1 MSIEETNRKSLS
13 QFLAGLLKVKT
24 KVQLVP
30 ISDLKKLN
38 DTRWEI
44 TGNDP
49 AFIIKGTVYK
59 GWNNIEWESKADNYI
74 PLKLYWD
81 DGNGFQ
87 EENSCSM
94 STISIE
100 GSKQYVTI
108 FIPPYAQ
115 NLRLDPGEEV
125 TEFEI
130 SDLEF
135 KKVNKMHILLKS
147 VKNVMKQKGSSWS
160 TFVFLM
166 KKAVRIYRDKGLRE
180 VWEKTKNASGV
191 FNQHSIHAID
201 EDRYKLWTASPLY
214 SRDVLESRLDSL
226 SYRPLISIIVPVYN
240 VDEVWLRKCI
250 DSVIAQ
256 VYPNWELCIV
266 DDCSSKE
273 HIQRVLKEYAEK
285 DERIKPIFRKENGH
299 ISRASNSGVE
309 ASTGEFIAL
318 LDHDDELAEIALLE
332 NVRLLNHSP
341 EADVIYSDED
351 KISLEGER
359 FSPFFKPDW
368 SPDTLLS
375 QMYTSHL
382 TLYRKSLIEEVG
394 GFRIGFEGSQ
404 DYDLMLRVSEKTKY
418 IYHIPKILYHW
429 RAIPESTASS
439 NSSKNYTQESGR
451 RAVED
456 ALVRR
461 KLNGW
466 VEDVE
471 DAFNLYRVHYQ
482 AKTEPLISII
492 IPSKNMTETLSTCL
506 TSIYEKT
513 TYTNYEVI
521 IVDNGSTDPTTKQ
534 LYDKWLEKE
543 PNRFNVVEY
552 DIPFNYS
559 KLNNYGC
566 SKAKGEL
573 FLFLN
578 NDVEIVT
585 PDWLG
590 EMASQAIRPEIGAVG
605 AKLLYPDETMQHAG
619 VVLSL
624 GGVAGHSHKHY
635 MATDPGYFR
644 RLQMVC
650 NYSAVTAACLMI
662 RREICEE
669 VGGFNEELQVA
680 FNDIDF
686 CLEVRRKGY
695 WNIWLPQ
702 AVLIHYESK
711 SRGYEDTP
719 EKQKRFTNEV
729 MYMKNKWPEQLK
741 EDPFYNPN
749 LTKDREDFSLGY
761 PYID

>member
-1 MSIEETNRKSLS
+1 MYH
-13 QFLAGLLKVKT
+13 FFAGLLKVKT

-30 ISDLKKLN
+30 VSDLNKIENTK
-38 DTRWEI
+38 WES

-49 AFIIKGTVYK
+49 AFILKGTVYK
-59 GWNNIEWESKADNYI
+59 GWNNIQWESKANQYI

-81 DGNGFQ
+81 DGRGFQ

-94 STISIE
+94 SAISVE
-100 GSKQYVTI
+100 GGKQYVTL

-115 NLRLDPGEEV
+115 TLRLDPGEEK
-125 TEFEI
+125 TQFEI

-135 KKVNKMHILLKS
+135 KKVNKLYIALKS
-147 VKNVMKQKGSSWS
+147 VKNVLNQKGNSLS
-160 TFVFLM
+160 TVNFLI
-166 KKAVRIYRDKGLRE
+166 KRTLQLYKQQGLKE
-180 VWEKTKNASGV
+180 VWEKAKNKSGV
-191 FNQHSIHAID
+191 FNQHSIQSID
-201 EDRYKLWTASPLY
+201 QDRYKLWTSSPLH
-214 SRDVLESRLDSL
+214 SRENLEKKLDSL
-226 SYRPLISIIVPVYN
+226 NYKPLISIIVPVYN
-240 VDEVWLRKCI
+240 VEEIWLRKCI
-250 DSVIAQ
+250 DSVLAQ
-256 VYPNWELCIV
+256 VYPHWELCIV
-266 DDCSSKE
+266 DDTSTKS
-273 HIQRVLKEYAEK
+273 HIKHILNEYANK
-285 DERIKPIFRKENGH
+285 DNRIKPIFREKNGH
-299 ISRASNSGVE
+299 ISQASNSGLE
-309 ASTGEFIAL
+309 ASQGEFIAL
-318 LDHDDELAEIALLE
+318 LDHDDELAENALLE
-332 NVRLLNHSP
+332 NVLLLNRSP

-351 KISLEGER
+351 KISIEGER

-382 TLYRKSLIEEVG
+382 TVYRKSLVEEVG
-394 GFRIGFEGSQ
+394 NFRIGLEGSQ
-404 DYDLMLRVSEKTKY
+404 DYDLMLRVSEKTDK

-439 NSSKNYTQESGR
+439 NSSKDYTQDSGLK
-451 RAVED
+451 ALED

-461 KLNGW
+461 SANAW
-466 VEDVE
+466 VENVE
-471 DAFNLYRVHYQ
+471 DAFNLYRVHYRTEQ
-482 AKTEPLISII
+482 EPLISII
-492 IPSKNMTETLSTCL
+492 IPSKNMTDTLSTCL
-506 TSIYEKT
+506 TSIFEKT
-513 TYTNYEVI
+513 LYANFEII
-521 IVDNGSTDPTTKQ
+521 IVDNGSTEPSTEE
-534 LYDKWLEKE
+534 LYQYWSKKE
-543 PNRFNVVEY
+543 PNRFKVHEY

-559 KLNNYGC
+559 KLNNFGC
-566 SKAKGEL
+566 SKANGEL

-590 EMASQAIRPEIGAVG
+590 EMAGQAIRPEIGAVG
-605 AKLLYPDETMQHAG
+605 ANLLYPDQTVQHAG

-635 MATDPGYFR
+635 LATDPGYFR

-662 RREICEE
+662 RKKVCEE
-669 VGGFNEELQVA
+669 VGGFNENLQVA

-686 CLEVRRKGY
+686 CLEVRKKGY

-702 AVLIHYESK
+702 VQLIHYESK

-719 EKQKRFTNEV
+719 EKQARFTNEV
-729 MYMKNKWPEQLK
+729 MYMKNKWPEELL

-749 LTKDREDFSLGY
+749 LTKDREDYSLGN

>member
-1 MSIEETNRKSLS
+1 MSIEESNRKSLS

-24 KVQLVP
+24 KVQLIP
-30 ISDLKKLN
+30 ISDLKKISH
-38 DTRWEI
+38 TGWEI

-49 AFIIKGTVYK
+49 AFILKGTIYK
-59 GWNNIEWESKADNYI
+59 GWNNIEWESRAGAYI

-81 DGNGFQ
+81 DGTGFR

-94 STISIE
+94 SAISIE

-108 FIPPYAQ
+108 FIPSYAQ
-115 NLRLDPGEEV
+115 NLRLDPGEEK
-125 TEFEI
+125 TQFEI

-135 KKVNKMHILLKS
+135 KKVNKLHILLKS
-147 VKNVMKQKGSSWS
+147 VKNVMKQKGASWA
-160 TFVFLM
+160 TFGFLM
-166 KKAVRIYRDKGLRE
+166 KKTMRIYKEKGLRE
-180 VWEKTKNASGV
+180 VWEKTKNTSGV

-201 EDRYKLWTASPLY
+201 QDRYKLWTSSSLY
-214 SRDVLESRLDSL
+214 SLDILKNRLDSL

-240 VDEVWLRKCI
+240 VDEIWLRKCI

-266 DDCSSKE
+266 DDCSSKD
-273 HIQRVLKEYAEK
+273 HIQHVLKEYAEK
-285 DERIKPIFRKENGH
+285 DERIKPIFREENGH
-299 ISRASNSGVE
+299 ISRASNSGIE

-318 LDHDDELAEIALLE
+318 LDHDDELAENALLE
-332 NVRLLNHSP
+332 NVRLLNRSP
-341 EADVIYSDED
+341 KADVIYSDED

-382 TLYRKSLIEEVG
+382 TLYRKSLVEEVG
-394 GFRIGFEGSQ
+394 GFRVGLEGSQ
-404 DYDLMLRVSEKTKY
+404 DYDLMLRVSEKTDE

-439 NSSKNYTQESGR
+439 NASKNYTQQSGLK
-451 RAVED
+451 AVQD
-456 ALVRR
+456 ALDRR
-461 KLNGW
+461 GLDAW
-466 VEDVE
+466 VESVE
-471 DAFNLYRVHYQ
+471 DAFNLYRVHYNT
-482 AKTEPLISII
+482 KPEPLISII

-506 TSIYEKT
+506 TSIFGKT
-513 TYTNYEVI
+513 SYINYEVV
-521 IVDNGSTDPTTKQ
+521 IVDNGSTDLSTRK
-534 LYDKWLEKE
+534 LYENWLLKE
-543 PNRFNVVEY
+543 PQRFKVYDY

-559 KLNNYGC
+559 KLNNFGC

-585 PDWLG
+585 ADWLN
-590 EMASQAIRPEIGAVG
+590 EMAGQASRPEIGAVG
-605 AKLLYPDETMQHAG
+605 ANLLYPDQTIQHAG

-635 MATDPGYFR
+635 LATDPGYFR
-644 RLQMVC
+644 RLQMIC

-662 RREICEE
+662 RRDVCEE
-669 VGGFNEELQVA
+669 IGGFNEDLQVA

-686 CLEVRRKGY
+686 CLEVREKGY

-702 AVLIHYESK
+702 VQLIHYESK

-719 EKQKRFTNEV
+719 EKQKRFTGEV
-729 MYMKNKWPEQLK
+729 MYMKNKWPEQLR

-749 LTKDREDFSLGY
+749 LTKDREDYSLGS